1 MFFCADISLGLNTP
15 FNFFFPLFI
24 SRRDYLFKCVDTS
37 ETLTADAYGER
48 HFAFPL
54 RDADGLVVSIVD
66 ISIGKLRALPPHEL
80 KEIHRMLKLLELA
93 QKEMTQE
100 VAGEDKTIVLGN
112 VFNFCVGRIFH
123 NNCLI
128 VVLI

>member
-1 MFFCADISLGLNTP
+1 LGLDK
-15 FNFFFPLFI
+15 LILIHVQKIALSKLLYFI
-24 SRRDYLFKCVDTS
+24 YFTHRDYLFKCVDTS

-112 VFNFCVGRIFH
+112 NY
-123 NNCLI
+123 
-128 VVLI
+128 VLDISLKTQ